1 MGGLALWL
9 LALAV
14 GGEKMATYIDDG
26 VLALDA
32 SLEVLALDLND
43 EIFRLVV
50 PRYLK
55 RDVQLVDLLLP
66 FVGESLLLKDL
77 LLLGSLNLCG
87 SGFYMR

>member
-1 MGGLALWL
+1 
-9 LALAV
+9 
-14 GGEKMATYIDDG
+14 MATYIDDG

-87 SGFYMR
+87 SGFYLR

>member
-1 MGGLALWL
+1 
-9 LALAV
+9 
-14 GGEKMATYIDDG
+14 MATYIDDG